1 MVESKIKWSKNA
13 EIDLFETLKF
23 YTQRNKS
30 TIYSKTILKE
40 VTDSTINLLT
50 FPMLGR
56 PYGKLLRILVVMN
69 YNIYYQVQ
77 KDLIEIHLFWDTRR
91 NPAELEISLK
101 RIKLYE

>member
-23 YTQRNKS
+23 YTVRNKS
-30 TIYSKTILKE
+30 TIYSKTIVKE
-40 VTDSTINLLT
+40 VTDSTLNLLS
-50 FPMLGR
+50 FPFLGK
-56 PYGKLLRILVVMN
+56 PYNDFLRILIVMN
-69 YNIYYQVQ
+69 YNIYYQIQ